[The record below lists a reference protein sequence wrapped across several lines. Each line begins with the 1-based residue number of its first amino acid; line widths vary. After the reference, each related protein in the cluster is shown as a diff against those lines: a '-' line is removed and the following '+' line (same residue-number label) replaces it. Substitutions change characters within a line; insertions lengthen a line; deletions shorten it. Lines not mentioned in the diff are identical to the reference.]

1 MRLLFFARP
10 APPRTP
16 LTPSIDRLC
25 HDIALDEPV
34 DVMTNWIDACK
45 EENEGFAGDDY

>member
-1 MRLLFFARP
+1 
-10 APPRTP
+10 
-16 LTPSIDRLC
+16 
-25 HDIALDEPV
+25 LDEPV